1 MNAIAIN
8 HDSFIGLALPA
19 LLLAGFVGFVA
30 VETGMLRCPASLPLA
45 VLPLTVTIPPSP
57 FPHRPAGDYL
67 QGGIAV
73 SAPLE
78 MTSLVGPL
86 VVMTHE
92 VSTADYARCVADG
105 ACSAPEPS
113 HHGAGDLPVTGVSYN
128 DAAAY
133 AACLAAH
140 TGETWRLPT
149 VEEWD
154 FAAGPL
160 ARDHG
165 LEGLTDTADPA
176 QKWLVDFDRAAA
188 ERVSGGALPQPL
200 GAIGPNANGV
210 ADLGGNVWEWTA
222 TCNSRVT
229 LDVAGLVKGTIQSCG
244 LRVVE
249 GRHRM
254 PINIFVRDAVRGGCS
269 VGDPPDNLGFRLVL
283 EQPWYARLAAV
294 ARSLWH

>member
-1 MNAIAIN
+1 LHAIAI
-8 HDSFIGLALPA
+8 HRDSFIGLAL
-19 LLLAGFVGFVA
+19 LAGLAGILA
-30 VETGMLRCPASLPLA
+30 VETGMLRPVASLPPA
-45 VLPLTVTIPPSP
+45 ALPLTVTIPAAP

-67 QGGIAV
+67 QGGVAV

-78 MTSLVGPL
+78 MTSLDGPL
-86 VVMTHE
+86 VIMTHE
-92 VSTADYARCVADG
+92 VSTAEYARCVADG
-105 ACSAPEPS
+105 ACTTPEPS
-113 HHGAGDLPVTGVSYN
+113 HVGVEDLPVTGVSYE

-133 AACLAAH
+133 AAWLSAH

-154 FAAGPL
+154 FAASPL

-200 GAIGPNANGV
+200 GTIGPNANGV
-210 ADLGGNVWEWTA
+210 DDLGGNVWEWTA

-229 LDVAGLVKGTIQSCG
+229 LDAANLIKGTIQSCG

-254 PINIFVRDAVRGGCS
+254 PINVFVRDALRGGCS

-283 EQPWYARLAAV
+283 EQPWYARLIAA
-294 ARSLWH
+294 ARLRWL